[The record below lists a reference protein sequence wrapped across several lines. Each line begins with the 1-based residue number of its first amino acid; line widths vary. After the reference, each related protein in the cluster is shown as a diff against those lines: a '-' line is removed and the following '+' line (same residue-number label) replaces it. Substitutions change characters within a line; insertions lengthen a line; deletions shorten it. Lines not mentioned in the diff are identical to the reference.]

1 MIASVLLFG
10 MLYAG
15 HPLADAL
22 RDLESKGL
30 RLIYSDDVVTKQMI
44 VREEPRATTPREILD
59 QLLAPHSLRAI
70 PGPRD
75 TLLIVHAEEA
85 KQQELPMPIALAEI
99 VVTPSR
105 FEIMA
110 EQPESRQFLSR
121 EEVKRLPHFSDDLY
135 RAIIRVPGMAA
146 GDYTARPNIRG
157 GTENEV
163 AVLVDGAEIYDPF
176 HLKDLFRAFSTIDS
190 EAVASVDILT
200 GGFPSEYGGRMSGVI
215 DVTTVAPDK
224 LHTEIGISLLHTR
237 ALSQGTFSKGEW
249 LLSARRGYLREMLN
263 LVEETNELDPRYY
276 DILGKLQW
284 NLGSSAALSVHGL
297 VTEDKLSVREPAE
310 NADAKYRDQ
319 NFWIHLRGAP
329 TSSVFAESVA
339 SFTQMAI
346 SRHGSYSVFDLE
358 LGRLDDER
366 SARILASK
374 NDATFGLSPRHLLKT
389 GLTVRRVSAQYNY
402 DAESEIVH
410 ATVVEGGPR
419 GFHTHSADVNPDGT
433 ELSMYLADRFRVND
447 RLVVEAGARFDT
459 ETHTPDGSH
468 LHPRLNAMWAAGS
481 RTTLRAAWGR
491 FAQPQHIFELQVEDG
506 VLDFLPAQVA
516 EHFVLGVDQT
526 FPRGITGRAELY
538 DKRFSDLRPRYE
550 NVFNRIVLFP
560 ELRYDRVR
568 IAPDHAR
575 ARGGEVLFRSDPAAP
590 VSGWISYAYA
600 VVTDHIDGR
609 DVPRSWDQ
617 RNAMTFSVNYR
628 RGDTWNFNLAGTL
641 HSGWPTTPIDA
652 FVEDG
657 VIHATAGELN
667 SERLPTYSRS
677 DIRVFR
683 NVPTRWGSMSFF
695 LELFN
700 VFNQKNVA
708 RVDGFELTSSGELR
722 ARQEAPIGIVP
733 SFGVT
738 FQF

>member
-30 RLIYSDDVVTKQMI
+30 RLIYSDDVVTKQMV
-44 VREEPRATTPREILD
+44 VREEPQATTPREILD
-59 QLLAPHSLRAI
+59 QLLAPHSLRVV

-75 TLLIVHAEEA
+75 TLLIVRAEA
-85 KQQELPMPIALAEI
+85 ATQQQLPMPIALAEI

-105 FEIMA
+105 FEIMG

-163 AVLVDGAEIYDPF
+163 TVLLDGAEIYDPF

-215 DVTTVAPDK
+215 DVTTVAPDA
-224 LHTEIGISLLHTR
+224 LRTEIGISLLHTR
-237 ALSQGTFSKGEW
+237 ALSQGTFRSGEW

-284 NLGSSAALSVHGL
+284 NLGSSAALSVHGM
-297 VTEDKLSVREPAE
+297 VTEDDLSVREIAE
-310 NADAKYRDQ
+310 NADANYRDQ
-319 NFWIHLRGAP
+319 NFWVHFRGTPA
-329 TSSVFAESVA
+329 SDIFVQSVA
-339 SFTQMAI
+339 SYTQLAI
-346 SRHGSYSVFDLE
+346 SRHGSYSIFDQE
-358 LGRLDDER
+358 LGQLDDER
-366 SARILASK
+366 SARILATK
-374 NDATFGLSPRHLLKT
+374 NDAMFGLSPRHLVKGGVT
-389 GLTVRRVSAQYNY
+389 ARRVSAKYSY
-402 DAESEIVH
+402 DAAWDIAH
-410 ATVVEGGPR
+410 ATVVEGAPR
-419 GFHTHSADVNPDGT
+419 GPQSRSEGVKADGT
-433 ELSMYLADRFRVND
+433 ELSMYVADRFRVSD
-447 RLVVEAGARFDT
+447 RFVVEAGARFDT

-468 LHPRLNAMWAAGS
+468 LNPRVNAVWGAGS
-481 RTTLRAAWGR
+481 RTTVRAAWGR
-491 FAQPQHIFELQVEDG
+491 FSQPQHIFELQVEDG
-506 VLDFLPAQVA
+506 VLDYLPAQVA
-516 EHFVLGVDQT
+516 EHFVLGVEQT
-526 FPRGITGRAELY
+526 FSRGISARAELY

-568 IAPDHAR
+568 IAPEHAR
-575 ARGGEVLFRSDPAAP
+575 AHGGEVLFRSDPARP

-600 VVTDHIDGR
+600 VVTDHIDGG

-617 RNAMTFSVNYR
+617 RNAVTFSVNYR

-652 FVEDG
+652 SVEDG
-657 VIHATAGELN
+657 VIHATAGEFN
-667 SERLPTYSRS
+667 SERLPTYKRS
-677 DIRVFR
+677 DLRVFR
-683 NVPTRWGSMSFF
+683 NVPTRWGRLSFF

-708 RVDGFELTSSGELR
+708 RVDGFEVASSGELR